1 MADKGKSIRPGQS
14 EPGLRA
20 ASRREL
26 DRTPAHRTT
35 DSTRELKRHA
45 PHAPTTVEK
54 LVSGGQT
61 GADRAALDFAIAH
74 GIPHGGWC
82 PRGRLAEDGALEGCY
97 ELRETPEEQYPQRT
111 EWNVRDA
118 DGTVIFSIAPELTGG
133 SKLTAELAA
142 DLKKPWLHLSQL
154 RDGLEAVGRLRA
166 FVLANHIRV
175 LNVAGA
181 RASNEPSVARF
192 VIETLEGLFN
202 VTKARSRE
210 WNRYT

>member
-1 MADKGKSIRPGQS
+1 MADKGKSIRSGQS
-14 EPGLRA
+14 EPDLPA
-20 ASRREL
+20 ALRREL
-26 DRTPAHRTT
+26 DRTPAHRNT
-35 DSTRELKRHA
+35 DSTRGLKRHA
-45 PHAPTTVEK
+45 HRAPTIVEK

-82 PRGRLAEDGALEGCY
+82 PRGRLAEDGALERCY

-111 EWNVRDA
+111 EWNVRDS

-142 DLKKPWLHLSQL
+142 ELKKPWLHLSQL
-154 RDGLEAVGRLRA
+154 QDGLEAVGRLRV
-166 FVLANHIRV
+166 FISENHIRV
-175 LNVAGA
+175 LNVAGP
-181 RASNEPSVARF
+181 RASNEPAVARF

-202 VTKARSRE
+202 VARARSRE
-210 WNRYT
+210 WNRYG